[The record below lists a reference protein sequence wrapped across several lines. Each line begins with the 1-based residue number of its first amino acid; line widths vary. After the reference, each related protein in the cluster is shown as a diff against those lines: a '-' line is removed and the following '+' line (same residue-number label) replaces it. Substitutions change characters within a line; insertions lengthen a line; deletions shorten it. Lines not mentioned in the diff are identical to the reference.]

1 MEPRQRPLTSVITMP
16 TGRRMKQTDEQRVAA
31 FQRLADQRLD
41 ASYRLATAIMRDDGE
56 AKDAVHDAVVLSWK
70 RYSSLRDPSKFDAWF
85 DRIVVNVCRDRLKAS
100 KYRRTADIGQAE
112 SFTTPDLTPQVHRRI
127 VVGEALAGLKPDD
140 IVVIVLRHFLDL
152 QIDDIAALLDVPAPT
167 AKGRLRAAMSR
178 LQKQLEESTAI
189 DRVLP

>member
-1 MEPRQRPLTSVITMP
+1 MREASSAHRESSATLASS
-16 TGRRMKQTDEQRVAA
+16 
-31 FQRLADQRLD
+31 RLADQRLD

-152 QIDDIAALLDVPAPT
+152 QIDDIATLLDIPVPT

-189 DRVLP
+189 DRVLA